1 MGKAA
6 SPAGV
11 TPLLYPQ
18 HQAVCADPQQLACL
32 GAWDKQ
38 VHRCPRNPEGTTGEI
53 LTNRWTLIHAGKLLC
68 HCIEGDCVLFLLFQL
83 VRGHFA
89 GKGVFSHVFVFFFF
103 LLLLLFFSLKHEF
116 GVTFNLLSGWKC
128 VGYPK
133 GSSMG
138 RESKGCCVALRGCVA
153 LAALSHVPRKLALCH
168 LWHFLLLPGWRFV
181 FKIINYFS
189 DLIGLAGEGKIY
201 WKLFPPPF
209 LKQTKKSL

>member
-1 MGKAA
+1 MCWSTA
-6 SPAGV
+6 AGV
-11 TPLLYPQ
+11 PRGLGQTSTQVPQ
-18 HQAVCADPQQLACL
+18 KSRGHN
-32 GAWDKQ
+32 WRNIDKQ
-38 VHRCPRNPEGTTGEI
+38 MDFNSCGQ
-53 LTNRWTLIHAGKLLC
+53 TLMPLHWGWLC
-68 HCIEGDCVLFLLFQL
+68 TVPAFPVSQRSFHW
-83 VRGHFA
+83 
-89 GKGVFSHVFVFFFF
+89 KGRVFSRVFCCFFFF